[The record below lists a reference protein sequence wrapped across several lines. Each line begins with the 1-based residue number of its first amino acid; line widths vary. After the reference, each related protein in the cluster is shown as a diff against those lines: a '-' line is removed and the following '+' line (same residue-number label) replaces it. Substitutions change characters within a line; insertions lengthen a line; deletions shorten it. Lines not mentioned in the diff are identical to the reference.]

1 MPRLKSVDLSFN
13 HIRHFHSDSFISTP
27 LVDEL
32 KLNQND
38 LTEVSDVSF
47 VMDAL
52 PRLRLLD
59 LSNNDIRDIP
69 FGALRGYP
77 ALERLFLASNQ
88 ISRVSLQALADMPS
102 LVELD
107 LSDNKL
113 IADAIGILR
122 YSTRNKYLFWL
133 QEMDFKS

>member
-1 MPRLKSVDLSFN
+1 M
-13 HIRHFHSDSFISTP
+13 
-27 LVDEL
+27 DEL

-88 ISRVSLQALADMPS
+88 RQDEERISSAHFHIAFFLVVMSLCGALNCNAMCA
-102 LVELD
+102 V
-107 LSDNKL
+107 N
-113 IADAIGILR
+113 
-122 YSTRNKYLFWL
+122 
-133 QEMDFKS
+133 